1 MNLPRF
7 PTQATI
13 VVATVIMLWSPMAGA
28 QDVTMSDDIRS
39 SVSKIVIYASAT
51 ASEEQVKGS
60 YNKETDGFL
69 GGMAEGSEFG
79 QIPIEVGGVP
89 IGIPIPI
96 LREIGMIAGGI
107 KGEAQEQI
115 QEFRDR
121 LTDDLRAA
129 ADQPLTNDSLAN
141 DVFWG
146 LRNVPSVQPKILDL
160 EAEVPEDTEAVLFV
174 ALSDF
179 SIKVEGEEA
188 VIETAAAA
196 RLERRSDGT
205 TLFRTEAR
213 YSDRDT
219 LSNWTQ
225 GDARLWREY
234 RNFARHYIG
243 RELSAVLYER
253 IPVEHAVAP
262 GESSAIKAVK
272 KNAWHGKTRSLSPT
286 LAWESELRGADA
298 GRFDASTITWD
309 MEVYEANRP
318 VYSAKQ
324 LAGNVHAV
332 NVPLEAC
339 KTYYWTVRPNYQVDG
354 ERRIG
359 RWMRQS
365 QSGQN
370 GNAGRAASVA
380 HAYIQDF
387 AKLEVDCKAR

>member
-1 MNLPRF
+1 MKLPRKSMCF
-7 PTQATI
+7 ASAVAAATS
-13 VVATVIMLWSPMAGA
+13 LWSPLAGA
-28 QDVTMSDDIRS
+28 QDVTMADDIRS

-79 QIPIEVGGVP
+79 QIPVEVGGVP

-160 EAEVPEDTEAVLFV
+160 EAAVPEDTDALLFV

-179 SIKVEGEEA
+179 SIRVEGDEA

-219 LSNWTQ
+219 LSNWTKA
-225 GDARLWREY
+225 DARLWREY

-253 IPVEHAVAP
+253 IPVDHDVAP
-262 GESSAIKAVK
+262 GKSKAIKPVK
-272 KNAWHGKTRSLSPT
+272 KNAWHGETRSLNPT

-298 GRFDASTITWD
+298 GRFDASAITWD
-309 MEVYEANRP
+309 LEVYEAHRP
-318 VYSAKQ
+318 VYSATR
-324 LAGNVHAV
+324 LVGHEHAV
-332 NVPLEAC
+332 DVPLEAC
-339 KTYYWTVRPNYQVDG
+339 KTYYWTVRPNYPVDG
-354 ERRIG
+354 AHRIG

-365 QSGQN
+365 QAGQN
-370 GNAGRAASVA
+370 GNVGRAVSVA
-380 HAYIQDF
+380 HAYVQDF
-387 AKLEVDCKAR
+387 ATLEVDCKAR

>member
-1 MNLPRF
+1 MNLPRK
-7 PTQATI
+7 PTHTI
-13 VVATVIMLWSPMAGA
+13 GALAAAIVLWSPLAGS

-51 ASEEQVKGS
+51 ASSEQVKGT

-69 GGMAEGSEFG
+69 GGMEKGSEFG
-79 QIPIEVGGVP
+79 QFPVEVGGVP
-89 IGIPIPI
+89 IAIPIPI

-107 KGEAQEQI
+107 KGEAQERI

-129 ADQPLTNDSLAN
+129 AYQPLTNNSLAN

-160 EAEVPEDTEAVLFV
+160 EAEVPEDTDALLFV

-179 SIKVEGEEA
+179 SIRVEGEEA

-219 LSNWTQ
+219 LSNWTND
-225 GDARLWREY
+225 DARLWREY
-234 RNFARHYIG
+234 RTFARHYIG

-253 IPVEHAVAP
+253 IPVEHDVVP
-262 GESSAIKAVK
+262 GKSRVIKPVK
-272 KNAWHGKTRSLSPT
+272 KNAWHGKTRTLSPT
-286 LAWESELRGADA
+286 LAWESELRGADV
-298 GRFDASTITWD
+298 GRFDASAITWD
-309 MEVYEANRP
+309 LEVYEANRP
-318 VYSAKQ
+318 VYSAKR
-324 LAGNVHAV
+324 LAGSMHAV

-354 ERRIG
+354 ESRIG
-359 RWMRQS
+359 RWMRRS
-365 QSGQN
+365 QAGQN
-370 GNAGRAASVA
+370 GNVGRAVSVA